1 MLTTESQDSLQQD
14 IDLIQE
20 YNSILD
26 EFKKRHGMLVD
37 VAEKTQLK
45 IKQVTGLRDGV
56 SVVKCSRQKFFQDF
70 HGC

>member
-1 MLTTESQDSLQQD
+1 LQQD

-56 SVVKCSRQKFFQDF
+56 SASHRPDIDGDTDRTADF
-70 HGC
+70 HNHECG

>member
-1 MLTTESQDSLQQD
+1 M
-14 IDLIQE
+14 DLIQE
-20 YNSILD
+20 YNSIID

-56 SVVKCSRQKFFQDF
+56 SVVGCSQQNFFQDF
-70 HGC
+70 HGR